1 MADGIRIRPRE
12 GIVWPDSA
20 MIAVTDHAR
29 PIPPPAD
36 GSPIERWID
45 VCALCRHSGG
55 GENRHFA
62 KTYHIQL
69 RAGTAIVSTE
79 VWANLQR
86 LADNPFE
93 KVNIVTAPPA
103 QGVAPWTNRPVELI
117 EKFVMPIRTN

>member
-12 GIVWPDSA
+12 GIVWPDTA
-20 MIAVTDHAR
+20 IIAVTDHMR
-29 PIPPPAD
+29 PIPPDPY
-36 GSPIERWID
+36 GQPLEKIRP
-45 VCALCRHSGG
+45 VCGVCGVQ
-55 GENRHFA
+55 HFA